1 MKRYYYITLAA
12 VFAIGLLQTFYVIS
26 LYNRYMDEN
35 IVRINEQLHIGIDK
49 EWHIRDVKSEGR
61 IPIKGQYLT
70 VKFMEE
76 MTPQEIDSLTR
87 LHPLPRKQPIYNV
100 DDARKRG
107 VANTAM
113 ELISQMQQD
122 ELFEK
127 GYPVQLP
134 VLDSILQKPIRNSS
148 TILFP
153 YIIKIK
159 KE

>member
-1 MKRYYYITLAA
+1 
-12 VFAIGLLQTFYVIS
+12 
-26 LYNRYMDEN
+26 MDEN

-107 VANTAM
+107 SR
-113 ELISQMQQD
+113 IQQWN
-122 ELFEK
+122 LFPKCNKTNYLKK
-127 GYPVQLP
+127 GILYNFRFWIVF
-134 VLDSILQKPIRNSS
+134 LQKPIRNSS